1 VTKRT
6 PEKIAALYA
15 MAKAGASATEIAR
28 AIGVTVQSVLNWA
41 RAEGI
46 SLVDARSERMR
57 KMNADAREMRRLSIL
72 DGWAGRA

>member
-1 VTKRT
+1 MTKRT

-15 MAKAGASATEIAR
+15 MAEAGAKATEIAR
-28 AIGVTVQSVLNWA
+28 ALGVTTQSVGNWA

-57 KMNADAREMRRLSIL
+57 KLHADAQEMRRL
-72 DGWAGRA
+72 RAKQGAA